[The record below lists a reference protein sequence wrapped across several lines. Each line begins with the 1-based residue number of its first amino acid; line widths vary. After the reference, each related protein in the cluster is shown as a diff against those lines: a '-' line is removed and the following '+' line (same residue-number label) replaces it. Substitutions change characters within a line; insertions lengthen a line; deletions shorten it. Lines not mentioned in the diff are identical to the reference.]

1 MKPAKPLD
9 PTLNQTL
16 TLSPAVHC
24 ADLDDSA
31 VLLDSE
37 KGLYFSVNETGAAI
51 VRGLQ
56 AGENPQQIIDRLMAE
71 FECSE
76 DQARQD
82 ALAFL
87 QALQQAGLTDE

>member
-1 MKPAKPLD
+1 MKSAHPFEQS
-9 PTLNQTL
+9 LNQSL

-37 KGLYFSVNETGAAI
+37 KGLYFSVNETGAVI

-56 AGENPQQIIDRLMAE
+56 AGENPKQIIGRLMAE

-82 ALAFL
+82 TLAFL